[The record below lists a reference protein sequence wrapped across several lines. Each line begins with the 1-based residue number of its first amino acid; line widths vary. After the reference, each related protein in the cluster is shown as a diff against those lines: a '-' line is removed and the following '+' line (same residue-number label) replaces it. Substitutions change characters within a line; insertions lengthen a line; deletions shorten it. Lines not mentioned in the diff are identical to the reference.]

1 MRVRAWRRR
10 MLAAC
15 FMGLLAI
22 GAVACAETP
31 EVVVRPTADGFT
43 VVGQIGDKTHFH
55 LLNDSDRDLDVQVV
69 GLNGHSI
76 TELRDAAGSGDLPEW
91 AESIGNLQ
99 AAAGEAADAE
109 FDTGDGSFAVI
120 ELGGDAPLL
129 ADLPRDAE
137 DGHGQ
142 APQGGEGG
150 GETPAVEVPALPEAG
165 PVGSGS
171 GTVNVTMKEFS
182 VAADPASTA
191 SGQIAFNLNN
201 EGAVLHELL
210 IIRTEA
216 AQDALP
222 IKSGAVDAENPAL
235 DVVGEIRNVAG
246 GDSGETTAP
255 MPAGKYVLLCNI
267 PGHYNAGM
275 HTAFTVQ

>member
-1 MRVRAWRRR
+1 MRVRAWRRH

-15 FMGLLAI
+15 FLGLLTM

-31 EVVVRPTADGFT
+31 EVVIRPNADGFA
-43 VVGQIGDKTHFH
+43 VIGQIGDKTHFY

-69 GLNGHSI
+69 ALNGHSI
-76 TELRDAAGSGDLPEW
+76 TELRDEVGGGDLPEW
-91 AESIGNLQ
+91 ATSIGNLQ
-99 AAAGEAADAE
+99 AVAGEAADAE
-109 FDTGDGSFAVI
+109 LDTGDGSFAVI
-120 ELGGDAPLL
+120 ELGGDAPLV
-129 ADLPRDAE
+129 ANLPREAE
-137 DGHGQ
+137 EGRGE
-142 APQGGEGG
+142 APEGGEGG
-150 GETPAVEVPALPEAG
+150 GETPAVEVPALPAAG

-171 GTVNVTMKEFS
+171 GTVNVTMSEFS
-182 VAADPASTA
+182 VEAAPGSTT
-191 SGQIAFNLNN
+191 SGQIVFNLNN

-222 IKSGAVDAENPAL
+222 IKSGAVDEANPGL
-235 DVVGEIRNVAG
+235 DVVGEILNVNG
-246 GDSGETTAP
+246 GDSGNVTAP
-255 MPAGKYVLLCNI
+255 LPAGNYVLLCNI